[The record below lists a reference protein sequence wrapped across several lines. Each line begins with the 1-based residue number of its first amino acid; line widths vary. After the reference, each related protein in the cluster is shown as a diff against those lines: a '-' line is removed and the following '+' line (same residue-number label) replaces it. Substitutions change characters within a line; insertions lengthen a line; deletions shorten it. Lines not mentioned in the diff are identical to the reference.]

1 MQKMIKKLLHNKLV
15 LYATVIFT
23 MVNIF
28 GYMMTGCTYT
38 VAFFALTAFV
48 NSMFT
53 KNMIL
58 ILGGSLFLTN
68 TFMVCKVIK
77 EGFSFSSTEGF
88 EGKKKEGLKI
98 DTPLGSLS
106 TGKDDKD
113 DDKKDDKSDSDS
125 KMTEKDCKK
134 KKDHEWKDDKCV
146 KKESMTT
153 AYKKND
159 SYVDHA
165 ATVNEAYGDLEGL
178 LGKEGI
184 EGLTKDTEALVGQQK
199 KMMEMMDNM
208 GPMVEQVKGMM
219 DSMGG
224 SDGMTK
230 MLSGFSNPK
239 K

>member
-106 TGKDDKD
+106 TGDSK
-113 DDKKDDKSDSDS
+113 DKKNDDKSEP
-125 KMTEKDCKK
+125 KMTEKECKK
-134 KKDHEWKDDKCV
+134 KKGHEWKDDKCV

-159 SYVDHA
+159 NYVDHA

-208 GPMVEQVKGMM
+208 GPMVEQVKGIM

-224 SDGMTK
+224 SEGVTK
-230 MLSGFSNPK
+230 VLNGFSNQK

>member
-77 EGFSFSSTEGF
+77 EGFSFTSTEGF
-88 EGKKKEGLKI
+88 EGKKKEGLI
-98 DTPLGSLS
+98 DAKLGDLGSIKIG
-106 TGKDDKD
+106 GKDK
-113 DDKKDDKSDSDS
+113 DDKKDDDKSEP
-125 KMTEKDCKK
+125 KMTEKECKK

-153 AYKKND
+153 AYKKNEN
-159 SYVDHA
+159 YVDHA

-224 SDGMTK
+224 SEGMTK
-230 MLSGFSNPK
+230 MLSGFSTPK

>member
-77 EGFSFSSTEGF
+77 EGFSYNATEGF
-88 EGKKKEGLKI
+88 VGKKKEGLKI

-106 TGKDDKD
+106 TGKDD
-113 DDKKDDKSDSDS
+113 DDKKDDKSDS
-125 KMTEKDCKK
+125 KMTEKECDKK
-134 KKDHEWKDDKCV
+134 KNHKWKEDKCV

-159 SYVDHA
+159 NYVDHA

-208 GPMVEQVKGMM
+208 GPMVDQVKGIM

-230 MLSGFSNPK
+230 MLSGFSNQK

>member
-77 EGFSFSSTEGF
+77 EGFSFSSFEGF
-88 EGKKKEGLKI
+88 EGKKKEGI
-98 DTPLGSLS
+98 DVNIKTPLGTLS
-106 TGKDDKD
+106 TGKDKKD
-113 DDKKDDKSDSDS
+113 DDADDNSDSE
-125 KMTEKDCKK
+125 MTEKECKK
-134 KKDHEWKDDKCV
+134 KKNHEWKDDKCV

-159 SYVDHA
+159 NYVDHA

-184 EGLTKDTEALVGQQK
+184 EGLTRDTEALVGQQK

-230 MLSGFSNPK
+230 MLSGFSNQK